1 VDHHEFYG
9 LTLFLQNLYGEQFPE
24 LLEGMAR
31 VWYDTLKRYDGA
43 DAEAAVYQWATQH
56 TRLSPSLDQLCEA
69 IEFLVEERRRSRRS
83 GREVQ
88 DLAAVLREAAEAQ
101 ARNPERTE
109 SEARFGHLMALI
121 GERSVAPWVDAQGVR
136 HEKLTLEQ
144 RATQCYEWANQ
155 YQASDPKLAE
165 DLRYVA
171 RVYARVYHE
180 EEETA

>member
-1 VDHHEFYG
+1 VDYHEV
-9 LTLFLQNLYGEQFPE
+9 LQLIEQVHELYLDKFPA
-24 LLEGMAR
+24 LAPSMTRL
-31 VWYDTLKRYDGA
+31 WYEDLKRYEAIDA
-43 DAEAAVYQWATQH
+43 DQAVRQWARQH
-56 TRLSPSLDQLCEA
+56 TLKAPSLDELCEA

-136 HEKLTLEQ
+136 HDKMTLEE
-144 RATQCYEWANQ
+144 RATQCYEWATH
-155 YQASDPKLAE
+155 YETRDPKLAE

-171 RVYARVYHE
+171 RVYARVYHGE
-180 EEETA
+180 EEVG